1 MRTWLCFKD
10 ASPGLESGSRKF
22 SCGAICWK
30 RRDAAR
36 SLRGRRRRVAGER
49 STLCPEK
56 ALTPRGRN
64 KWCLKNSLEGLKSRF
79 KIAEKKKQRIWRESN
94 RNYLLKNRKN
104 ENGTKVNGASET
116 CGTTDRHA
124 CNGRGKER
132 LEKIFEKI
140 MSENSANLIENINLH
155 MHVAQQTQ
163 LG

>member
-1 MRTWLCFKD
+1 MKIFPGVETSDTWKIHWEGWKED
-10 ASPGLESGSRKF
+10 SRYQRKISSEF
-22 SCGAICWK
+22 EK
-30 RRDAAR
+30 RA
-36 SLRGRRRRVAGER
+36 
-49 STLCPEK
+49 T
-56 ALTPRGRN
+56 
-64 KWCLKNSLEGLKSRF
+64 
-79 KIAEKKKQRIWRESN
+79 
-94 RNYLLKNRKN
+94 NYLLKNWKN

-116 CGTTDRHA
+116 CGTTDRHT